1 MTLFSLAKKN
11 MSGNLKSYLL
21 YFVSMTL
28 SVVIYFRFVVLQY
41 SPEIQTSLSQWPTL
55 EGVFL
60 QASFMLILFVA
71 IFIWYSSSFFTNK
84 RKREVGLYTL
94 FGVRK
99 KTVGLLLFYE
109 NIVMGL
115 LSLVA
120 GVLLGTLL
128 SRLFAMMLLRL
139 IGADSAVT
147 FHFSWEA
154 IANTSFLF
162 CVIIAIA
169 SFRAYRL
176 IYRFR
181 LIELFQ
187 AEKVG
192 ERAPRT
198 SVIAAAI
205 GVALVA
211 FGYWLL
217 GRPAETSVAIAV
229 VMGVFAVC
237 AIAGTYLFFRFCIG
251 YLIKAVRADK
261 ARYYKGLRM
270 IGVSNL
276 LYRIEGNARL
286 LTSISLLSAAT
297 LIAISIGY
305 ASYYNVEQ
313 NAKSASP
320 FSFSHLA
327 GDSSFDEQ
335 AGRIIGGDPEHPLI
349 AQLDVTVAPL
359 SSDIRSLPYVPNNFS
374 PNDMPVR
381 VISLNTLQAISEAL
395 GRQIEL
401 QLSHGEAAM
410 IRPYYTD
417 HAPRDYIGRSIELH
431 TGGAGDAVTFVQLL
445 EERLMIW
452 SYPDFYIVVS
462 NSLFADIAAHNE
474 TIVYRAYKEH
484 NEQGAELM
492 SGQLLAL
499 DGEMEMTSYYAE
511 YASRLGSA
519 GLDIFLLSFL
529 GLVFLAA
536 TGSMIYFKQLT
547 EAESD
552 KHRYAILR
560 KIGVSRKEIVRSIAG
575 QVAVAFGLP
584 LLVGITHWMMTLQW
598 LFDINLV
605 NGNMA
610 TPVLTAAAAY
620 LIIYALYYWLTVYA
634 SQNIVSGWR
643 ARTSGYK

>member
-28 SVVIYFRFVVLQY
+28 SVIIYFTFVVLQY
-41 SPEIQTSLSQWPTL
+41 SPEVQTSLSEWPAL

-60 QASFMLILFVA
+60 QASLMLIVFVA

-115 LSLVA
+115 LSLVV
-120 GVLLGTLL
+120 GVLIGTLL
-128 SRLFAMMLLRL
+128 SRLFAMLLLRL
-139 IGADSAVT
+139 IGAGEAVS
-147 FHFSWEA
+147 FYFSWEA
-154 IANTSFLF
+154 IANTSLLF

-176 IYRFR
+176 IYRFQ

-192 ERAPRT
+192 ERAPRSSAT
-198 SVIAAAI
+198 AAVT
-205 GVALVA
+205 GVALVG

-217 GRPAETSVAIAV
+217 GRPAETSAAIAA

-237 AIAGTYLFFRFCIG
+237 ATAGTYLLFRFCIS
-251 YLIKAVRADK
+251 YLIKALRADK

-276 LYRIEGNARL
+276 LYRTEGNARL

-313 NAKSASP
+313 NAASVSP

-327 GDSSFDEQ
+327 ADPSFNEQ
-335 AGRIIGGDPEHPLI
+335 AERIIGGDPEHPLI
-349 AQLDVTVAPL
+349 AQLGVTVAPL
-359 SSDIRSLPYVPNNFS
+359 TADIRSLPYVPGDFS
-374 PNDMPVR
+374 PDDIPVR
-381 VISLNTLQAISEAL
+381 VVSLDTLHAISEAL
-395 GRQIEL
+395 GRQVEL
-401 QLSHGEAAM
+401 QLADNEAAM
-410 IRPYYTD
+410 IKPHYTD
-417 HAPRDYIGRSIELH
+417 HAAKDYVGRSIGLH
-431 TGGAGDAVTFVQLL
+431 TGGTGHTVTFVQLL
-445 EERLMIW
+445 EERLMSW

-474 TIVYRAYKEH
+474 TVAYKVYEVRG
-484 NEQGAELM
+484 ERTAESM
-492 SGQLLAL
+492 SEQLLAL
-499 DGEMEMTSYYAE
+499 DTGEMEVKSYYAE

-560 KIGVSRKEIVRSIAG
+560 KIGVSRKEIIRSVAG
-575 QVAVAFGLP
+575 QVALAFGLP
-584 LLVGITHWMMTLQW
+584 LLVGIAHWIMALQW
-598 LFDINLV
+598 LFSINLV
-605 NGNMA
+605 NGSMTA
-610 TPVLTAAAAY
+610 PVLTAAAAY
-620 LIIYALYYWLTVYA
+620 LAIYALYYWLTVYA
-634 SQNIVSGWR
+634 FQNIVGGWR
-643 ARTSGYK
+643 TRTSG